1 MEAKAKLFGHSI
13 HQMLIVF
20 PLGLLGMGVVFDIV
34 FMSTNDPLF
43 AAVAYWM
50 MVAGLVG
57 GLLAAPFGFIDWLG
71 IPAGTR
77 AKRVGA
83 AHGIGNVIV
92 VVLFLGSVFLRR
104 DDMAAP
110 PPAAYVCSF
119 LGVLLAVVTGWLG
132 GELVARFGIGV
143 QEGAGVDAPPLG
155 MRGRTADLPGRP

>member
-34 FMSTNDPLF
+34 HMSTHNPLF

-50 MVAGLVG
+50 MVSGLVG
-57 GLLAAPFGFIDWLG
+57 GLLAAPFGLIDWFG

-83 AHGIGNVIV
+83 AHGIGNVV
-92 VVLFLGSVFLRR
+92 VLVLFLGSVLLRR

-119 LGVLLAVVTGWLG
+119 LGLLLALFTGWLG

-143 QEGAGVDAPPLG
+143 HDGASVDAPSL
-155 MRGRTADLPGRP
+155 RTR

>member
-34 FMSTNDPLF
+34 YMATDNPLF
-43 AAVAYWM
+43 SAVAYWM

-57 GLLAAPFGFIDWLG
+57 GLLAAPFGLIDWLG

-83 AHGIGNVIV
+83 AHGIGNVVV
-92 VVLFLGSVFLRR
+92 VVLFLGSVLLRR
-104 DDMAAP
+104 DDMAV
-110 PPAAYVCSF
+110 PPAVAYVCSS
-119 LGVLLAVVTGWLG
+119 LGLLLALFTAWLG

-143 QEGAGVDAPPLG
+143 HEGANVDAAPGL
-155 MRGRTADLPGRP
+155 RTH